1 MNKGKLTV
9 LIIEDQEINRLLL
22 QGILKKEYNVV
33 EAENGKDA
41 FEKLRQHKDI
51 AAILVDIIMPV
62 MDGYTFLRKLKKSE
76 FSSLPVIMVTG
87 EKDDDTE

>member
-1 MNKGKLTV
+1 M
-9 LIIEDQEINRLLL
+9 LL

-33 EAENGKDA
+33 EAENSKDA

-76 FSSLPVIMVTG
+76 FSSLPVSSGASSIG
-87 EKDDDTE
+87 IDTQIFVPNPI